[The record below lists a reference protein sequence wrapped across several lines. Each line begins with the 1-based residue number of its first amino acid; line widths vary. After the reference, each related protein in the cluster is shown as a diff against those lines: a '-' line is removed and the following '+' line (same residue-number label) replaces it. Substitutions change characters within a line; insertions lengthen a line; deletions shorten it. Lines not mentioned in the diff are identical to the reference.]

1 MGLCSQI
8 LLRLY
13 QARSQ
18 DFSLGGGGGGGRRG
32 SGYVKNE
39 DQIISAMQVLKTQV
53 FRGSRSMLPR
63 EIAGNTLKLSI
74 LPSSRYFSFITLN
87 LLRSTRRTFLVPEG
101 EGGGCAPFCLRAWL
115 YDECFCKSTQEAFS
129 EITFDNLWIHWHLIH
144 FKRLQSSSYQELHTT
159 RNYKKWLM
167 TG

>member
-1 MGLCSQI
+1 MGLYSKI

-18 DFSLGGGGGGGRRG
+18 DFSWRGGRG
-32 SGYVKNE
+32 SGYVKNQ
-39 DQIISAMQVLKTQV
+39 DQIICAMQVLKTQV

-101 EGGGCAPFCLRAWL
+101 EGGGGCAPFCLRAWL
-115 YDECFCKSTQEAFS
+115 YDECCCKSTQEAFS
-129 EITFDNLWIHWHLIH
+129 EITFDNVWIH
-144 FKRLQSSSYQELHTT
+144 
-159 RNYKKWLM
+159 
-167 TG
+167 